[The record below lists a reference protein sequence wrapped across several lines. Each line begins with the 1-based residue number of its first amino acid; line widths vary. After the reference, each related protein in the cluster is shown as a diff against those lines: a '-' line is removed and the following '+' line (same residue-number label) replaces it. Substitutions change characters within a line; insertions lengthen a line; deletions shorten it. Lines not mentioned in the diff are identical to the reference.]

1 MKAKTKGQVTGFR
14 LVAGYFG
21 VFMILIGLLTA
32 VPMVVPIFY
41 HSEWEALPVYAGV
54 VAFDVIFGA
63 GLYFSFIWKR
73 QRMRFLRHEE
83 SMLLILA
90 WLAAIVSGAAPFFIF
105 HLMGKSL
112 SDMSF
117 SASIFESTSG
127 YTTTGLTLFRDFV
140 GVENAFCS
148 HVLTFHRAWLNFVG
162 GMGLVLIL
170 ASVLGGTGGVSLYVS
185 EGHSDKLLPNIAKS
199 AKLIFG
205 IYIFYAILG
214 FFALI
219 LAGMPIFDA
228 VCHSM
233 SAISGG
239 GFSCRDANVGYY
251 RIHDGEFLDGW
262 IRPVNSMGIEIIIL
276 ILVIL
281 GALSFVMHTYLLR
294 FKFKKAFWDSEIR
307 FMACFVLFCLAVA
320 FFGSL
325 SYTASQRASYFDNAG
340 EVFRQVLFYTVGSV
354 TTSGFATTT
363 GDGAYFLF
371 HLSAG
376 GTGTIYLGH
385 ILIFVCVLMML
396 AGGGAG
402 STAGGIKQLRLMTVS
417 KHIFY
422 SLRYRFAS
430 IHQRYPKLMTRY
442 GQVKEIE
449 DEAVRD
455 AFQYMVLFLLLFG
468 SSIAVVLI
476 AGGPTYDLQTAAFD
490 VASAISN
497 TGLSLVI
504 GPDYVPKD
512 ASAGAYVIVW
522 VYTIG
527 MFLGR
532 LEILPAAYA
541 FANVGAEISH
551 YHQMR
556 RKAHRDAI
564 INYLKG
570 E

>member
-1 MKAKTKGQVTGFR
+1 MKEKSKQQVTGFR

-32 VPMVVPIFY
+32 VPMLVPAFY
-41 HSEWEALPVYAGV
+41 PAEWEALPVYAGIV
-54 VAFDVIFGA
+54 VFDVIVGIS
-63 GLYFSFIWKR
+63 LYFAFIWR
-73 QRMRFLRHEE
+73 RPRMRFLRHEE
-83 SMLLILA
+83 SMLLVLA

-140 GVENAFCS
+140 GVDDAFCP

-170 ASVLGGTGGVSLYVS
+170 ASVLGGAGGVSLYVS

-205 IYIFYAILG
+205 IYLFYAVLG

-219 LAGMPIFDA
+219 LAGMPVFDA

-239 GFSCRDANVGYY
+239 GFSCRDANIGYY

-262 IRPVNSMGIEIIIL
+262 FRPVNSMVIEIVIIV
-276 ILVIL
+276 LVVL

-294 FKFKKAFWDSEIR
+294 LKFKKAFQDSEIR
-307 FMACFVLFCLAVA
+307 FMFCFVLFCLAIA

-325 SYTASQRASYFDNAG
+325 AYTSSQRVSFFDQGG

-354 TTSGFATTT
+354 TTSGFASTT
-363 GDGAYFLF
+363 GDASHFAF
-371 HLSAG
+371 HLAESG
-376 GTGTIYLGH
+376 GTIYLGH
-385 ILIFVCVLMML
+385 ILILVCIVMML

-402 STAGGIKQLRLMTVS
+402 STAGGIKQLRLMTMS
-417 KHIFY
+417 KHIYY

-430 IHQRYPKLMTRY
+430 IHQRYPKLVIRY
-442 GQVKEIE
+442 GSVKEL
-449 DEAVRD
+449 DDDSVRD
-455 AFQYMVLFLLLFG
+455 GFQYMALFLLLFVV
-468 SSIAVVLI
+468 SIIVVLI
-476 AGGPTYDLQTAAFD
+476 AGGATYNLQSAAFD

-512 ASAGAYVIVW
+512 ASAGRYVIVW

-541 FANVGAEISH
+541 FANIGEEVH
-551 YHQMR
+551 HFHQLR
-556 RKAHRDAI
+556 RKARRDAI
-564 INYLKG
+564 VNYLKG